1 MAKIWYDKKVETL
14 ITKKSKFSP
23 INFLKGGNMQVS
35 MLGGWFDKLVD
46 FIVGFFAFI
55 PQLMYF
61 IYTSVASL
69 LDLLQYLV
77 RKLAGLDTYWVN
89 GQEVGGDIITE
100 FLRGIVGIDKSPAY
114 SALSTV
120 FWSLVVF
127 GVILLVLST
136 IIAIIK
142 AHYNY
147 DANKSSPTKIL
158 TTSLKSL
165 ATMAI
170 VPIVAIFGVYLSQ
183 ILLKALDTI
192 TSPSSAA
199 VLNDTFS
206 SVTIKQD
213 DGKEIIV
220 NAADKFASGEDKQG
234 YATYNSYDYFGA
246 GDYTTS
252 TTFSGMMFKVA
263 AYSSNRVRT
272 NQYRILT
279 QEAHGNT
286 WDNMGV
292 FWVSS
297 DESNQ
302 KEKLANQID
311 VAFAN
316 NLKLREAHSSVK
328 IEGMDDAGSLWSSL
342 RFGYSATLSAG
353 LFNVKSFSKFNVGL
367 VWYYYNLWGFNWIL
381 GFAGIV
387 ICATLLGNIVF
398 GLMTRLLQ
406 VVALFIIFPALIGIM
421 PLDEGSAF
429 SNWRKQFTADIL
441 MAFGAIVGMNVFFLI
456 LPFFNSITFFN
467 PKDSAFLNAILNMI
481 IALAGLTLI
490 KKFIGMVSKFVGGTD
505 ANETGAAVMKDV
517 QGAAMK
523 GLSGTMKA
531 ATPALK
537 MMKPIVGGM
546 KVGAKAIGN
555 KIVSSRNS
563 EAAIAKRQGK
573 MDKKINQLMDR
584 APDVAVSD
592 EERRAYM
599 NLQKLDKKERN
610 AILKDYGKKME
621 KADSFSNPVMRADAK
636 ALANSGLVRELGGYT
651 KGAKA
656 EASQAALAG
665 HQQNVYNRAVTKTE
679 NRYKRATTIGK
690 ILGQDTS
697 KYKKGTVSRDE
708 NGNVVVQRGTTSLR
722 GAGQAIVDFS
732 EALGKSFANITGAA
746 DAWKKL
752 DDAGVV
758 DAAKTNLKSLAE
770 TFNLPLENKEG
781 KAYKAYQTKKAK
793 EDAEKDAL
801 KAMRA
806 DQLKRQE
813 AIEENTKKT
822 TQAVE
827 ELTKKLETFMR
838 NYSGPGG
845 GGKTH

>member
-1 MAKIWYDKKVETL
+1 M
-14 ITKKSKFSP
+14 
-23 INFLKGGNMQVS
+23 S
-35 MLGGWFDKLVD
+35 MLGGWFDKIVD
-46 FIVGFFAFI
+46 FVVGFFAFI

-61 IYTSVASL
+61 LYTSVASL
-69 LDLLQYLV
+69 LDLFQYLV
-77 RKLAGLDTYWVN
+77 RKLAGLDTYWMN
-89 GQEVGGDIITE
+89 GQEVGGDIITQ
-100 FLRGIVGIDKSPAY
+100 FLRGILGIDKTPAY

-158 TTSLKSL
+158 GTSLKSL

-183 ILLKALDTI
+183 ILLKALDSI
-192 TSPSSAA
+192 TSPGSAA
-199 VLNDTFS
+199 VLNETFES
-206 SVTIKQD
+206 T
-213 DGKEIIV
+213 
-220 NAADKFASGEDKQG
+220 AFAKFKGGEDKQG
-234 YATYNSYDYFGA
+234 YATYNSYDYFGM
-246 GDYTTS
+246 GEYTTS
-252 TTFSGMMFKVA
+252 STFSGMMFKVA
-263 AYSSNRVRT
+263 AYNCNRVRT
-272 NQYRILT
+272 NQYRILNSDGDA
-279 QEAHGNT
+279 QC

-292 FWVSS
+292 FFVAADKS
-297 DESNQ
+297 DQ
-302 KEKLANQID
+302 KERLANQID

-316 NLKLREAHSSVK
+316 NLKLQEPHAKVK
-328 IEGMDDAGSLWSSL
+328 IEGMGDAGSLWSSL

-353 LFNVKSFSKFNVGL
+353 LFNVQSFSKFNVGL

-421 PLDEGSAF
+421 PLDERSAF

-441 MAFGAIVGMNVFFLI
+441 MAFGAIVGMNIFFLI

-467 PKDSAFLNAILNMI
+467 PKDGAFLNAILNMI

-537 MMKPIVGGM
+537 MMKPIVGIM
-546 KVGAKAIGN
+546 KVGSKAIGN

-563 EAAIAKRQGK
+563 EASIARRQGK
-573 MDKKINQLMDR
+573 MDKKINEMMDR
-584 APDVAVSD
+584 SPDVAVSD

-599 NLQKLDKKERN
+599 NFKSLDKKERN
-610 AILKDYGKKME
+610 AVLKDYEKKME
-621 KADSFSNPVMRADAK
+621 KADLISNPVKRADAR

-665 HQQNVYNRAVTKTE
+665 HQQKVYDRAVTKTE

-690 ILGQDTS
+690 LFGQDTS

-708 NGNVVVQRGTTSLR
+708 NGNVVVQKGTASLK

-732 EALGKSFANITGAA
+732 QALGKSFANITGAS

-770 TFNLPLENKEG
+770 TFNLPLENSEG

-793 EDAEKDAL
+793 DDAEKDAL

-806 DQLKRQE
+806 DQLKKQE

-827 ELTKKLETFMR
+827 ELTKKLENFMK
-838 NYSGPGG
+838 NYPGPGG
-845 GGKTH
+845 GGTTH